1 MLRYCHDVSSRQ
13 SPNSFLFCYYLP
25 MNTYRKSAVYLAC
38 AMVVLILGLAS
49 RRYGSYL
56 PPFIATYAGDTL
68 WALLVFLGGSA
79 LMPGLRLSYR
89 AGMAVAFAFFIEVS
103 QRYHAPWIDALRD
116 TTLGGLVLGFGFL
129 WSDLLCYGAGI
140 GIGVAAVWAVR
151 GLHRRDAGK

>member
-1 MLRYCHDVSSRQ
+1 
-13 SPNSFLFCYYLP
+13 
-25 MNTYRKSAVYLAC
+25 
-38 AMVVLILGLAS
+38 MVVLILGLAS

-79 LMPGLRLSYR
+79 LMPRLRLSYR
-89 AGMAVAFAFFIEVS
+89 AGMAVVFAFFIELS
-103 QRYHAPWIDALRD
+103 QLYHAPWIDRLRD

-129 WSDLLCYGAGI
+129 WSDLLCYLVGI
-140 GIGVAAVWAVR
+140 GMGAAADWAVR